1 MLGAIIGDIIGSRF
15 EARPIKSTDFE
26 LFTSR
31 CSFTDDSVLT
41 IAVADSLLQ
50 GAPYSQKLKEYYQ
63 RYPWAGFGGSFQ
75 IWAASDSKEPYN
87 SLGNGSAMRVSP
99 VAWYYNQRD
108 QVLQQAEGSA
118 AATHNHPEGIKGA
131 QAVALSIHLARQ
143 GADKSTIKQE
153 ISQGFGYNLDRSLE
167 DIRPGYSFDVTCPG
181 SVPEALICFLE
192 AQDFEQ
198 AIRNAVSLGGDSD
211 TQACIAGSVAEAFFQ
226 GVPQELREQG
236 LGFLDDFL
244 QSKVEEFLKTMD
256 N

>member
-1 MLGAIIGDIIGSRF
+1 MLGAIIGDIVGSRF
-15 EARPIKSTDFE
+15 EARPFKGTDFE
-26 LFTSR
+26 LFTQQ
-31 CSFTDDSVLT
+31 CTFTDDTVLSV
-41 IAVADSLLQ
+41 AVADSLLQ
-50 GAPYSQKLKEYYQ
+50 RAPYSTKIKEYYR

-75 IWAASDSKEPYN
+75 IWAASNSEEPYN

-99 VAWYYNQRD
+99 VAWYYNQRE
-108 QVLQQAEGSA
+108 QVLQQAENSA
-118 AATHNHPEGIKGA
+118 AVTHNHPEGIKGA
-131 QAVALSIHLARQ
+131 QAVALAIHLARQ
-143 GADKSTIKQE
+143 GTDKAEIKSQ

-226 GVPQELREQG
+226 GVPQKLREQG
-236 LGFLDDFL
+236 LDFLDNFL
-244 QSKVEEFLKTMD
+244 QSKVEEFLKTVG